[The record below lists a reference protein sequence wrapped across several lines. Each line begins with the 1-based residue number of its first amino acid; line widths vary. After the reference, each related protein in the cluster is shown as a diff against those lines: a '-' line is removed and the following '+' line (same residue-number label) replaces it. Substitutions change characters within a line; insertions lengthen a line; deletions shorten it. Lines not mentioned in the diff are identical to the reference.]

1 MWQETDGALAAWCVA
16 GPGGRGAAWG
26 QRGHR
31 RGCPAQ
37 ARTTARSGERGLR
50 LGLSE
55 SEGRVSHLD
64 GY

>member
-1 MWQETDGALAAWCVA
+1 MWQEMDGALAAWGLA
-16 GPGGRGAAWG
+16 GPGGHAAAWG
-26 QRGHR
+26 QRGR
-31 RGCPAQ
+31 GRGCPAQ
-37 ARTTARSGERGLR
+37 AHTTARSGEQSLR